1 LKKYFRAIKVNDVAM
16 KSEFQYTS
24 VLANM
29 FI

>member
-1 LKKYFRAIKVNDVAM
+1 M